1 MFSLSQ
7 PKILI
12 IEDHPATLDAIRMI
26 FEFEGYIT
34 MNLSSTMNLHAKVAA
49 FQPDVIVIDILLGMT
64 DGRAICTELKLSI
77 HGSIPILLMSS
88 RNGIHDSAYYKT
100 HWDDYIEKPF
110 DMEIII
116 QRVGMLLSKKSPTRL
131 VIYAQPK
138 RSLLR

>member
-12 IEDHPATLDAIRMI
+12 IEDHPATLDAMKMI
-26 FEFEGYIT
+26 FEFEGYTT
-34 MNLSSTMNLHAKVAA
+34 MNLSSTMDLHAKVAA

-64 DGRAICTELKLSI
+64 DGRAICTELKLSV

-88 RNGIHDSAYYKT
+88 RNGIHDSPYYKT

-110 DMEIII
+110 EMEAIT
-116 QRVGMLLSKKSPTRL
+116 QRVRMLLSKK
-131 VIYAQPK
+131 AQQD
-138 RSLLR
+138 

>member
-1 MFSLSQ
+1 MFSLSP

-12 IEDHPATLDAIRMI
+12 IEDHPATLDAIKMI

-34 MNLSSTMNLHAKVAA
+34 MNLSNTMDLHAKVAA

-77 HGSIPILLMSS
+77 HGAIPILLMSS

-116 QRVGMLLSKKSPTRL
+116 QRVGMLLSKK
-131 VIYAQPK
+131 AQQDQ
-138 RSLLR
+138 

>member
-34 MNLSSTMNLHAKVAA
+34 MNLSSTMDLHAKVAA

-88 RNGIHDSAYYKT
+88 RNGILDGAYYKT

-116 QRVGMLLSKKSPTRL
+116 QRVGMLLSKK
-131 VIYAQPK
+131 AQQD
-138 RSLLR
+138 

>member
-12 IEDHPATLDAIRMI
+12 IEDHPATLDAMKMI

-34 MNLSSTMNLHAKVAA
+34 MNLSSTMDLHAKVAA

-64 DGRAICTELKLSI
+64 DGRAICTELKLSV

-88 RNGIHDSAYYKT
+88 RNGIHDSPYYKT

-110 DMEIII
+110 DMEVII
-116 QRVGMLLSKKSPTRL
+116 QRVRMLLSKK
-131 VIYAQPK
+131 AQQNQ
-138 RSLLR
+138 

>member
-116 QRVGMLLSKKSPTRL
+116 QRVGMLLSKK
-131 VIYAQPK
+131 AQQD
-138 RSLLR
+138 